1 MSKIQ
6 LGALTPRQLAL
17 MLAEHPAVKAVTQD
31 GVTWK
36 VFPKDATKRPVFF
49 TSIRFGNGVTLA
61 NILRDLR
68 RSGIDLE
75 RPEPT
80 PETTTKETAV
90 AAPTP
95 KDMPTSTVTR
105 LPRDARE
112 EIAELRDMVRK
123 STEANASEVGAALGM
138 LAEAD
143 RRITELMGRVARL
156 EGQLVGARKAP
167 SVTELTRGAVLRW
180 FREHPMMRISPQ
192 LLEMNAGDQLPEAR
206 GKTTVAGVCADLVK
220 AGHLCGGGT
229 KTGAG
234 THGIY
239 WYDPAQD
246 ERLDEGPE

>member
-1 MSKIQ
+1 MTKIQ
-6 LGALTPRQLAL
+6 LGTPTPRQLAM

-31 GVTWK
+31 GATWK
-36 VFPKDATKRPVFF
+36 VFPKDSTKRPIFF
-49 TSIRFGNGVTLA
+49 TSVRFGSGVMLA

-75 RPEPT
+75 RPE
-80 PETTTKETAV
+80 V
-90 AAPTP
+90 AAPTTKENAVVAPSP
-95 KDMPTSTVTR
+95 KDMPSSTVTR

-112 EIAELRDMVRK
+112 EIAELREMVRR
-123 STEANASEVGAALGM
+123 STETSASEVSEALGM

-143 RRITELMGRVARL
+143 RRVRELEGRVARL

-167 SVTELTRGAVLRW
+167 TVTELTRGAVLRW
-180 FREHPMMRISPQ
+180 FREHPGMRISPQ

-220 AGHLCGGGT
+220 AGHLQGGGT
-229 KTGAG
+229 KSGVG

-239 WYDPAQD
+239 WYDPAAD
-246 ERLDEGPE
+246 EHLDEGPE